1 LRNKLLGWKYIFK
14 KKMNVNGSINKY
26 KVKLIVKWYKQKN
39 SLDNFDTY
47 SRVTRMTSIC
57 ILMDIGQMNI
67 KNAFLNGNLEEEII
81 YQM

>member
-1 LRNKLLGWKYIFK
+1 
-14 KKMNVNGSINKY
+14 MNVNGYINKY

-47 SRVTRMTSIC
+47 SCVTRMTSIC
-57 ILMDIGQMNI
+57 ILMNIGAFNYPEIYQMDI
-67 KNAFLNGNLEEEII
+67 KNDFLNGYLDEEII

>member
-1 LRNKLLGWKYIFK
+1 
-14 KKMNVNGSINKY
+14 MNVNGYINKY